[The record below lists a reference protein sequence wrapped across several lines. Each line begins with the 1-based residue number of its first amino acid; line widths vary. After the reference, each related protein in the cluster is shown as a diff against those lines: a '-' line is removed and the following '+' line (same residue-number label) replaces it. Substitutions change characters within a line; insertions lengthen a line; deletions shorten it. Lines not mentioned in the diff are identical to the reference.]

1 MDHRETLQQLFRA
14 ALERVGGRP
23 AVRHAL
29 EDDPPAGAVHLLA
42 IGKAASAMTQGALD
56 ALDDR
61 IASGLVVTKTDHLGR
76 AVAEDPRFR
85 CMETAHPIPDG
96 SSLAAGAA
104 VVAFLD
110 ELPDDAELVVLISG
124 GASSLVELLPEGLTA
139 DHLAELNQW
148 LLGQHLAIDGI
159 NAVRRAISRIKG
171 GRLARHL
178 RGRRTRLL
186 LISDVPG
193 DDPAVIGSGLFVPS
207 AGSGTLP
214 GDLPAWAREAAKAV
228 PAPPA
233 ADDPALAGLTR
244 SLVAT
249 NADALDAVEERG
261 RRLGLSVQVHR
272 EQLAGD
278 ALRAGEAIAD
288 QLVHGAAG
296 IHVWGGEPTVALPD
310 NPGQGGRAQ
319 ALALTAAACMEGHR
333 GVWLL
338 AAGTDGTDG
347 PGNAAGALVDH
358 QTCFRGRQ
366 AGLDPDVSLEAA
378 DSGRFLEAS
387 GDLLR
392 TGPTG
397 TNVMDVVIGLK
408 DSGEGR

>member
-29 EDDPPAGAVHLLA
+29 EDDPPAGRAHVLA
-42 IGKAASAMTQGALD
+42 IGKAASAMTQGAVD
-56 ALDDR
+56 VLDDA
-61 IASGLVVTKTDHLGR
+61 IATGLVVTKTDHLGR
-76 AVAEDPRFR
+76 AVADDPRFH

-110 ELPDDAELVVLISG
+110 ELPDDDELVVLISG
-124 GASSLVELLPEGLTA
+124 GASSLVELLPEGFTA
-139 DHLAELNQW
+139 EHLAELNQW

-159 NAVRRAISRIKG
+159 NAVRRAISCIKG

-178 RGRRTRLL
+178 RGRRTRLF

-193 DDPAVIGSGLFVPS
+193 DDPAVIGSGLFVPTTVNQ
-207 AGSGTLP
+207 GS
-214 GDLPAWAREAAKAV
+214 LPAEAPVWVRDAAAA
-228 PAPPA
+228 APPPPEVG
-233 ADDPALAGLTR
+233 DPALAGLTR
-244 SLVAT
+244 ALVAT
-249 NADALDAVEERG
+249 NADALEAVEERG
-261 RRLGLSVQVHR
+261 RRIGLPVQVHR
-272 EQLAGD
+272 DQLDGD
-278 ALRAGEAIAD
+278 ALQAGETIAE
-288 QLVHGAAG
+288 QLVHGAPG
-296 IHVWGGEPTVALPD
+296 VHVWGGETTVALPE
-310 NPGQGGRAQ
+310 NPGEGGRAQ
-319 ALALTAAACMEGHR
+319 ALALTAATCLEGHR

-366 AGLDPDVSLEAA
+366 AGLDPDVCLEAA

-387 GDLLR
+387 GDLLQ

-408 DSGEGR
+408 EETGS